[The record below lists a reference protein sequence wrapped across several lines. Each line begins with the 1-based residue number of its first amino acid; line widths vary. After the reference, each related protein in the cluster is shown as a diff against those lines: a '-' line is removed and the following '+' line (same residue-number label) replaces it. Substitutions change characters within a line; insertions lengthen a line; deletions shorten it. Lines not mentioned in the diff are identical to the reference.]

1 MNDDRKVERESIFV
15 SFANILPDK
24 YVTCVG
30 KNKYYLTHSGY
41 IRHLFS
47 FSTVFVQFQ
56 TYLIIHL
63 SMIVNTL
70 QQSDIIKKM

>member
-24 YVTCVG
+24 YVTCVD

-41 IRHLFS
+41 IRHLFLS
-47 FSTVFVQFQ
+47 LQFQ

-63 SMIVNTL
+63 SIIINIL
-70 QQSDIIKKM
+70 QQLDIIKKI